1 MSGMVHDGWYIMM
14 DLDGYFDD
22 NLQDEDV
29 GFRKK
34 GCQILIPWVEKG

>member
-29 GFRKK
+29 GFSKK
-34 GCQILIPWVEKG
+34 RMPDSDSLG